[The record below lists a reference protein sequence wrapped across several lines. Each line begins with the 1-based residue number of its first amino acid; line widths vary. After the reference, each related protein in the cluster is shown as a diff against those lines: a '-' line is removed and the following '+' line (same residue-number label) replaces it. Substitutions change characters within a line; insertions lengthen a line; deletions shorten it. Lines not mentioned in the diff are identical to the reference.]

1 MINLFVNNTLVD
13 LSEDFDLLITRS
25 IADIKNP
32 EQRSSDWSKTAKI
45 PGTKTNNIL
54 FGGIFEVE
62 HTVLGSGQF
71 APNFNPNKKADV
83 VVLVDGFEQLR
94 GFIRLIQINV
104 LDHDFIEYECSLHG
118 QTADLFTTLG
128 NAKLSELNFDE
139 YNHTLT
145 STNVTNSWDTSIVKN
160 GSSQA
165 FAYGEGYVY
174 AQMLNKYG
182 SQNTNTNQWRVDDH
196 VPCLY
201 AKTIVDKIMSNIG
214 YEYTSD
220 SFFTTSRFKRLIIPY
235 TNFGFSID
243 ESAVQSRLF
252 QAQLG
257 STATYTLGQTLAFS
271 NDSTGGNF
279 DNGGNYNNSTY
290 KYQVPNSGNYDFFL
304 SLDADLTFAVAIS
317 TDYMSAVFGVYVN
330 GILSKTIPIRS
341 QFASNNNWHFELIKS
356 VNINC
361 NANDLVEIKFI
372 QLYTSIYTAPALLG
386 NSIIIN
392 SNTYFYNKVSALNFG
407 YNNTLDFGLFFSG
420 DFTQKDLL
428 INFVK
433 MFNLYIEQDI
443 NNPKK
448 LRFVPRDDF
457 YNGSA
462 QDWTH
467 KLDYSQ
473 SVQIVPMGDLEAN
486 PYVFTYK
493 EGEDF
498 YNKEY
503 KQSTTKI
510 YGDRI
515 VRVDNDFVKQEKKIE
530 ITFAPTMLLSSGN
543 RYYSIILNGNNDKGQ
558 LRCLYYGGVKTTQS
572 YEVYN
577 TTPTNVL
584 NFTKYPL
591 TLHIDDTDNMQ
602 FDLNFG
608 MSNYIL
614 ADKGL
619 QFSNQNLV
627 NVYWYKTIKEITD
640 KNSKVFK
647 GYFRI
652 NPYTW
657 ANIQF
662 KDLYFFEGQ
671 YWRLNKI
678 TDYNPLQEGV
688 YLCEFLLVTYYEPS
702 TTNKKNVGVGA
713 TDILNDRFPFGKPI
727 GFTGVTTGGVNIGDS
742 GLDSKDNITVGNDH
756 VSQGR
761 FANTI
766 LGGTQVNI
774 PIDFESVTAINCD
787 TYSITES
794 NRVYVEN
801 YPVVGAWLGSGKI
814 VEIVH
819 ADSPYTALY
828 DDYLIVGDC
837 AGGNISVVLPAPSVS
852 NKGKMFACKKLGNS
866 HTLTITAGDGSI
878 LIDGATSH
886 AITGNKATHQ
896 LISSGT
902 KYFII
907 VE

>member
-128 NAKLSELNFDE
+128 NAKLSELDFGE
-139 YNHTLT
+139 YNHVLT
-145 STNVTNSWDTSIVKN
+145 DTNVTNSWDTSIVKN
-160 GSSQA
+160 GGSQA
-165 FAYGEGYVY
+165 FQYGEGYVY

-182 SQNTNTNQWRVDDH
+182 SQNNNTKQWRVDDH
-196 VPCLY
+196 IPCLY
-201 AKTIVDKIMSNIG
+201 AKTIVDKIMSNTG

-220 SFFTTSRFKRLIIPY
+220 SFFTSDRFKRLIIPY
-235 TNFGFSID
+235 TNFGLSTD
-243 ESAVQSRLF
+243 ESSANSRLF

-257 STATYTLGQTLAFS
+257 TSATYSFGQTLAFN

-279 DNGGNYNNSTY
+279 DNGGNFNTSTY
-290 KYQVPNSGNYDFFL
+290 AYTAPIAGDYNMFL
-304 SLDADLTFAVAIS
+304 TLQATLTIPIPYATAS
-317 TDYMSAVFGVYVN
+317 TLTAEFGVYVN
-330 GILSKTIPIRS
+330 GVRYGSVSVLSDLQTSVFTWDGYDYMPLSLRVGDVVTMKYDAMYFNLSFPITT
-341 QFASNNNWHFELIKS
+341 NL
-356 VNINC
+356 
-361 NANDLVEIKFI
+361 
-372 QLYTSIYTAPALLG
+372 T
-386 NSIIIN
+386 IN
-392 SNTYFYNKVSALNFG
+392 SNTYFSNKVSALNFA
-407 YNNTLDFGLFFSG
+407 YNNTLDFGYFFSG

-428 INFVK
+428 FNFVK

-443 NNPKK
+443 DNAKK
-448 LRFVPRDDF
+448 LRFVPRDEF
-457 YNGSA
+457 YSGST
-462 QDWTH
+462 QDWTSL
-467 KLDYSQ
+467 LDYSQ
-473 SVQIVPMGDLEAN
+473 NVQIVPMGDLEAN
-486 PYVFTYK
+486 PYIFSYK
-493 EGEDF
+493 EGQD
-498 YNKEY
+498 NRNTEY
-503 KQSTTKI
+503 KQSTTRI

-515 VRVDNDFVKQEKKIE
+515 IRLDNDFVKQEKKIE
-530 ITFAPTMLLSSGN
+530 LTFAPTMIYEDNN
-543 RYYSIILNGNNDKGQ
+543 RYYSYILNANNDKGQ
-558 LRCLYYGGVKTTQS
+558 LRCLYFGGVKTTS
-572 YEVYN
+572 LYEVYN
-577 TTPTNVL
+577 TTPTNTP

-591 TLHIDDTDNMQ
+591 TLHIDNTDNMQ

-608 MSNYIL
+608 MPNYVITSM
-614 ADKGL
+614 GL
-619 QFSNQNLV
+619 NYSNQNLV

-657 ANIQF
+657 YNIKF

-678 TDYNPLQEGV
+678 SDYNPLQEGV
-688 YLCEFLLVTYYEPS
+688 YLCEFLLVTYYEP
-702 TTNKKNVGVGA
+702 TTSNKKNVGIGA

-774 PIDFESVTAINCD
+774 PINFESVTAINCD

-837 AGGNISVVLPAPSVS
+837 AGGNISVVLPTPSAL

-886 AITGNKATHQ
+886 AITGNKATHHF
-896 LISSGT
+896 ISSGT

>member
-128 NAKLSELNFDE
+128 NAKLSELSFDE

-145 STNVTNSWDTSIVKN
+145 STNVTNSWDTSIIKN

-165 FAYGEGYVY
+165 FQYGEGYVY

-196 VPCLY
+196 IPCLY
-201 AKTIVDKIMSNIG
+201 AKTIVDKIMSTTG
-214 YEYTSD
+214 YQYTSD
-220 SFFTTSRFKRLIIPY
+220 SFFTTARFKRLIIPY
-235 TNFGFSID
+235 TNFGFAAD
-243 ESAVQSRLF
+243 DAAVESRLF
-252 QAQLG
+252 QAQL
-257 STATYTLGQTLAFS
+257 STSTGLSQGQTIPFA

-279 DNGGNYNNSTY
+279 DNGANYNTSTF
-290 KYQVPNSGNYDFFL
+290 KFTSPLSANYDFYIRIKANASFP
-304 SLDADLTFAVAIS
+304 SGSGSVEFAQ
-317 TDYMSAVFGVYVN
+317 MRCGVYKN
-330 GILSKTIPIRS
+330 GILAKVIGGQSTTFSNISWDFDYTSYQTIQCI
-341 QFASNNNWHFELIKS
+341 AGDTI
-356 VNINC
+356 
-361 NANDLVEIKFI
+361 EIKYDTFFI
-372 QLYTSIYTAPALLG
+372 NNKGYQNPNMVLDLES
-386 NSIIIN
+386 
-392 SNTYFYNKVSALNFG
+392 YFYNHISAIQFG
-407 YNNTLDFGLFFSG
+407 YNNTIDFGLFFSG
-420 DFTQKDLL
+420 DYTQKDLL

-443 NNPKK
+443 DNPKK

-457 YNGSA
+457 YNGTT
-462 QDWTH
+462 QDWTS
-467 KLDYSQ
+467 LVDYSQ
-473 SVQIVPMGDLEAN
+473 NVQIVPMGDLEAN
-486 PYVFTYK
+486 PYIFTYK

-503 KQSTTKI
+503 KQSTSKI

-530 ITFAPTMLLSSGN
+530 ITFAPTMLFASGN
-543 RYYSIILNGNNDKGQ
+543 RYYSTILNGNNDKGQ
-558 LRCLYYGGVKTTQS
+558 LRCLYFGGVKTTS
-572 YEVYN
+572 AYEVYN
-577 TTPTNVL
+577 TTLTNVP

-608 MSNYIL
+608 MSSYIL

-619 QFSNQNLV
+619 EFSNQNLV
-627 NVYWYKTIKEITD
+627 NSYWFKTIREITD

-652 NPYTW
+652 NPYQW

-702 TTNKKNVGVGA
+702 TSNKKNVGVGA

-766 LGGTQVNI
+766 LGGTQVDI
-774 PIDFESVTAINCD
+774 PINFESVTAINCD

-814 VEIVH
+814 EEIVH

-828 DDYLIVGDC
+828 DDYLIVADC
-837 AGGNISVVLPAPSVS
+837 AGGNISVVLPTPSAS
-852 NKGKMFACKKLGNS
+852 NKGKVFACKKLGNS

-878 LIDGATSH
+878 LIDDSTSH
-886 AITGNKATHQ
+886 AISTNKATHHF
-896 LISSGT
+896 ISSGT

>member
-145 STNVTNSWDTSIVKN
+145 DTNVTNSWDTSIIKN

-174 AQMLNKYG
+174 AQMLNKFG
-182 SQNTNTNQWRVDDH
+182 SKNTKTNQWRVDDH
-196 VPCLY
+196 IPCLY
-201 AKTIVDKIMSNIG
+201 AKTIVDKIMSTTG
-214 YEYTSD
+214 YQYTSD
-220 SFFTTSRFKRLIIPY
+220 SFFTTDRFKRLIIPF
-235 TNFGFSID
+235 TNFGLNTD
-243 ESAVQSRLF
+243 ETSANNRLF
-252 QAQLG
+252 QSANTTTITFTTFNQLVP
-257 STATYTLGQTLAFS
+257 FN

-279 DNGGNYNNSTY
+279 DNGGNYNTSTY
-290 KYQVPNSGNYDFFL
+290 KFISPITATYDFYLSIKGSASIPSGLISAETSRLGFGVYRNGVLSRTIYIPSTNSVVNNWSFDSTSFESLQCFQGDEIQIKFIEFSGRNFYNLLSSL
-304 SLDADLTFAVAIS
+304 SLDANDNYFFNRIS
-317 TDYMSAVFGVYVN
+317 AFNY
-330 GILSKTIPIRS
+330 
-341 QFASNNNWHFELIKS
+341 
-356 VNINC
+356 
-361 NANDLVEIKFI
+361 
-372 QLYTSIYTAPALLG
+372 
-386 NSIIIN
+386 
-392 SNTYFYNKVSALNFG
+392 G
-407 YNNTLDFGLFFSG
+407 YLNTLDFSQFFSG
-420 DFTQKDLL
+420 DFTQKELL
-428 INFVK
+428 FNFVK
-433 MFNLYIEQDI
+433 MFNLYIEQDSD
-443 NNPKK
+443 NPKK
-448 LRFVPRDDF
+448 LRFIPRDEF
-457 YNGSA
+457 YNGTT

-467 KLDYSQ
+467 LLDYSQ
-473 SVQIVPMGDLEAN
+473 NVQIVPMGDLEAN

-493 EGEDF
+493 EGQD
-498 YNKEY
+498 NRNTEY
-503 KQSTTKI
+503 KQSTTRI

-515 VRVDNDFVKQEKKIE
+515 IRLDNDFVKQEKKIE
-530 ITFAPTMLLSSGN
+530 VTFAPTMIFQDNS
-543 RYYSIILNGNNDKGQ
+543 RYYSYILNANNDKGQ
-558 LRCLYYGGVKTTQS
+558 LRCLYFGGVKTTS
-572 YEVYN
+572 LYEVYN
-577 TTPTNVL
+577 TTPTNTP

-608 MSNYIL
+608 MPNYVITSM
-614 ADKGL
+614 GL
-619 QFSNQNLV
+619 NYSNQNLV
-627 NVYWYKTIKEITD
+627 NVYWYKTIREITD

-652 NPYTW
+652 NPYQW
-657 ANIQF
+657 ANIKF

-688 YLCEFLLVTYYEPS
+688 YLCEFLLVTYYEP
-702 TTNKKNVGVGA
+702 TTSNKKNVGLGV
-713 TDILNDRFPFGKPI
+713 TDIFGDRYPFGKPV

-756 VSQGR
+756 VSQGK

-774 PIDFESVTAINCD
+774 PINFESVTAINCD

-794 NRVYVEN
+794 NRFYVEN
-801 YPVVGAWLGSGKI
+801 FPQMGAYSCGGNVI
-814 VEIVH
+814 EIDNT
-819 ADSPYTALY
+819 DSPYTCLY
-828 DDYLIVGDC
+828 DDYLIVCDMT
-837 AGGNISVVLPAPSVS
+837 GNISIVLPNPSA
-852 NKGKMFACKKLGNS
+852 NKGKIFVVKKLGS
-866 HTLTITAGDGSI
+866 PHTITVTAGDGSI
-878 LIDGATSH
+878 LIDTSTSH
-886 AITGNKATHQ
+886 TITNNKEAHQ
-896 LISSGT
+896 FISTGT
-902 KYFII
+902 QYYVI
-907 VE
+907 VP

>member
-128 NAKLSELNFDE
+128 NAKLTELNFDE

-145 STNVTNSWDTSIVKN
+145 DTNVTNSWDTSIVKN
-160 GSSQA
+160 GGSQA
-165 FAYGEGYVY
+165 FQYGEGYVY
-174 AQMLNKYG
+174 AQMLNKFG
-182 SQNTNTNQWRVDDH
+182 SQNTNTSQWRVDDH

-201 AKTIVDKIMSNIG
+201 AKTIIDKIMSTTG
-214 YEYTSD
+214 YQYTSD

-235 TNFGFSID
+235 TNYGFTSDDNAI
-243 ESAVQSRLF
+243 QQRLF
-252 QAQLG
+252 QAGFNAAVIAINPNDLI
-257 STATYTLGQTLAFS
+257 TFN

-279 DNGGNYNNSTY
+279 DTGGNFNTTTY
-290 KYQVPNSGNYDFFL
+290 RYVSPTAANFDFFL
-304 SLDADLTFAVAIS
+304 KVKAIASVGVPIPTPDYGVLTFGLFKNNVLVKTFSGVSDNSSDSAWNFDY
-317 TDYMSAVFGVYVN
+317 TDVQTIQLIAGDYVQVKYLNFKFLNIGSGNPFVDLYNDTKFYNQSAAN
-330 GILSKTIPIRS
+330 
-341 QFASNNNWHFELIKS
+341 QFAYG
-356 VNINC
+356 
-361 NANDLVEIKFI
+361 NAI
-372 QLYTSIYTAPALLG
+372 
-386 NSIIIN
+386 
-392 SNTYFYNKVSALNFG
+392 
-407 YNNTLDFGLFFSG
+407 DFGLFFSG
-420 DFTQKDLL
+420 DYTQKDMLL
-428 INFVK
+428 NFVK
-433 MFNLYIEQDI
+433 MFNLYIEQDMD
-443 NNPKK
+443 NPKK

-457 YNGSA
+457 YNGTT
-462 QDWTH
+462 QDWTN
-467 KLDYSQ
+467 LVDYSQ
-473 SVQIVPMGDLEAN
+473 NVQIVPMGDLEAN
-486 PYVFTYK
+486 PYIFTYK

-510 YGDRI
+510 YGERV

-530 ITFAPTMLLSSGN
+530 ITFSPTMLLSSGN

-558 LRCLYYGGVKTTQS
+558 LRCLYYNGLKNTTP
-572 YEVYN
+572 YELYN
-577 TTPTNVL
+577 TTLTGTPNK
-584 NFTKYPL
+584 NKYPL

-619 QFSNQNLV
+619 KFSNQNLV
-627 NVYWYKTIKEITD
+627 NVYWFKTIKEITD

-652 NPYTW
+652 NPYQW

-678 TDYNPLQEGV
+678 SDYNPLQEGV

-702 TTNKKNVGVGA
+702 TTNQKNVGVGGG
-713 TDILNDRFPFGKPI
+713 DVLNDTYPFGKPV

-742 GLDSKDNITVGNDH
+742 ELDSKDNITVGNDH

-774 PIDFESVTAINCD
+774 PINFESVTAINCD

-794 NRVYVEN
+794 NRFYVEN
-801 YPVVGAWLGSGKI
+801 YPMVGAWLGGGKI
-814 VEIVH
+814 EEIAH
-819 ADSPYTALY
+819 SDSPYSAVY
-828 DDYLIVGDC
+828 DDHLIVCDNS
-837 AGGNISVVLPAPSVS
+837 GGNISVVLPTPSAS
-852 NKGKMFACKKLGNS
+852 NKGKEFIVKKFGTS
-866 HTLTITAGDGSI
+866 HQVSVTAGDGSI
-878 LIDGATSH
+878 LIDDSTTHTINS
-886 AITGNKATHQ
+886 NKAAHHF
-896 LISSGT
+896 ISSGT
-902 KYFII
+902 QYYVI
-907 VE
+907 VP